1 MVLASSGRWWRK
13 GYESGLSNDRGPI
26 SKRSIDFL
34 TSAGS
39 AMESSFSLM
48 IPLRI
53 PSTCVISIM
62 FSLPTFLSEIMLL
75 QISSLAFV
83 EKLRFLYNTID

>member
-1 MVLASSGRWWRK
+1 
-13 GYESGLSNDRGPI
+13 
-26 SKRSIDFL
+26 
-34 TSAGS
+34 
-39 AMESSFSLM
+39 MESSFSLM